1 MSLGG
6 APRCHAMG
14 GELTVAMGNAV
25 VAWTTHVGLFLEGVY
40 RRFSYLLN
48 HSHRHLSHNNMGIQ
62 NVTESVEGVLLY
74 MSPV

>member
-1 MSLGG
+1 
-6 APRCHAMG
+6 MG
-14 GELTVAMGNAV
+14 WGTNSGKGNAV